1 MYARNTIARRR
12 ASGWADRRTY
22 YRRLFELS
30 RPTELKNDE
39 EAQKAAPV
47 SEKD

>member
-1 MYARNTIARRR
+1 MYAKNTLARRR
-12 ASGWADRRTY
+12 SSGWADRRRY
-22 YRRLFELS
+22 YRHLFERA
-30 RPTELKNDE
+30 RPKAIKRQ

>member
-1 MYARNTIARRR
+1 MYAKNTIARRR
-12 ASGWADRRTY
+12 SSGWADRRRY
-22 YRRLFELS
+22 YRHLFEQA
-30 RPTELKNDE
+30 RPKALKDE